1 MATVLLYLEIV
12 VAIFVCLLF
21 LCCWRWINKTSP
33 AINWPILGM
42 LPDLLLN
49 VSDVHNFVTRVLKYY
64 GGTFVFKGP
73 CFTDF
78 NFVLTSDPMN
88 VHHICSKN
96 FSNYGKGRKFQEIF
110 DPLGEGIFC
119 SESDSW
125 KYQRKLIHSL
135 IKQKTFELLF
145 EKLVKEKMEKSLIPI
160 LDHVSSLGIEVDLQD
175 IFQRFTFD
183 NVCLTVLWYQS
194 KYSIKICLS

>member
-96 FSNYGKGRKFQEIF
+96 FSNYGKGASSKRF
-110 DPLGEGIFC
+110 
-119 SESDSW
+119 
-125 KYQRKLIHSL
+125 LILWEKGFSVLNLTHGN
-135 IKQKTFELLF
+135 IKG
-145 EKLVKEKMEKSLIPI
+145 S
-160 LDHVSSLGIEVDLQD
+160 
-175 IFQRFTFD
+175 
-183 NVCLTVLWYQS
+183 
-194 KYSIKICLS
+194 